1 MIDAIERGDGDGAD
15 RAIRKNLAKGSER
28 YARVMET
35 VGEKGIW

>member
-1 MIDAIERGDGDGAD
+1 MIDAIERGDAEGPTAPFEEPGE
-15 RAIRKNLAKGSER
+15 GSER